1 MSAPVNSPGFYAD
14 FNGLAALKSSA
25 AASNPAALR
34 EAARQFESMFTAMVL
49 KSMREANLGPGLGDS
64 DATNT
69 YQEMYDQQLAVQ
81 MSQGKGLG
89 LADMLVQQL
98 TRSGLKGTTP
108 ASGSEAGSS
117 VTPSSTT
124 SSPPT
129 TAQRISFVQRV
140 QPLANE
146 AAGQLGVAPDTLI
159 AQAALE
165 TGWGQ
170 HLPASSTG
178 TSSSNLFGI
187 KAGASWQGATVA
199 ASTLEY
205 SEGSASTTAARF
217 RAYDSTQASARDL
230 VSLVS
235 GSPRYAAA
243 LGAGDDVGVYAT
255 ALQRGGYATDPDY
268 VKKMV
273 ATAQSLQE
281 LRASGALNLS
291 AQVSISAG
299 ESST

>member
-14 FNGLAALKSSA
+14 FNGLAALKTSA
-25 AASNPAALR
+25 GASNPAALR
-34 EAARQFESMFTAMVL
+34 EAARQFESLFTSMVL
-49 KSMREANLGPGLGDS
+49 KSMREANLGPELGDS

-108 ASGSEAGSS
+108 AVGAEAGS
-117 VTPSSTT
+117 PNPASSSITT
-124 SSPPT
+124 TPT

-140 QPLANE
+140 QPLAE
-146 AAGQLGVAPDTLI
+146 QAASQLGVAPDTLI

-170 HLPASSTG
+170 HLPANADGS
-178 TSSSNLFGI
+178 SSSNLFGI
-187 KAGASWQGATVA
+187 KAGSSWQGPSAT
-199 ASTLEY
+199 ASTVEY
-205 SEGSASTTAARF
+205 TEGSAATTAARF
-217 RAYDSTQASARDL
+217 RAYDSTQASTHDL

-235 GSPRYAAA
+235 GSPRYAGAV
-243 LGAGDDVGVYAT
+243 GAGDDVGAYAA
-255 ALQRGGYATDPDY
+255 ALQQGGYATDPDY

-291 AQVSISAG
+291 AQLSISAG
-299 ESST
+299 ETPT

>member
-14 FNGLAALKSSA
+14 FNGLAALKNSA

-34 EAARQFESMFTAMVL
+34 EAARQFESLFTSMVL

-89 LADMLVQQL
+89 LAEMLVQQL

-108 ASGSEAGSS
+108 ASGVEAGAAQA
-117 VTPSSTT
+117 PSTTT
-124 SSPPT
+124 SSVPT

-146 AAGQLGVAPDTLI
+146 AGARMGVAPDTLI

-170 HLPASSTG
+170 HLPVSDNGASSA
-178 TSSSNLFGI
+178 NLFGI
-187 KAGASWQGATVA
+187 KAGSSWHSGTAT
-199 ASTLEY
+199 ASTVEY
-205 SEGSASTTAARF
+205 VEGTATTTAAKF
-217 RAYDSTQASARDL
+217 RAYDSTQTSARDL

-243 LGAGDDVGVYAT
+243 LGAGDDTGAYAA
-255 ALQRGGYATDPDY
+255 ALQQGGYATDPDY

-273 ATAQSLQE
+273 ATAQSLRE

-299 ESST
+299 ETST

>member
-1 MSAPVNSPGFYAD
+1 MSAPVSSPRFYAD
-14 FNGLAALKSSA
+14 FNGLAALKSA
-25 AASNPAALR
+25 GNTSNPAALR
-34 EAARQFESMFTAMVL
+34 EAARQFESLFTSMVL
-49 KSMREANLGPGLGDS
+49 KSMREASLGPEPGDS

-98 TRSGLKGTTP
+98 TRSGLNSS
-108 ASGSEAGSS
+108 SGANGAPGSS
-117 VTPSSTT
+117 ASSTT
-124 SSPPT
+124 SMTPAPT
-129 TAQRISFVQRV
+129 TAQRISFVQRI
-140 QPLANE
+140 QPLADE
-146 AAGQLGVAPDTLI
+146 AASQLGVAPDTLI

-170 HLPASSTG
+170 HLPTSATG
-178 TSSSNLFGI
+178 ATSSNLFGI
-187 KAGASWQGATVA
+187 KAGSTWQGATAA

-205 SEGSASTTAARF
+205 TGGSAASTSAEF
-217 RAYDSTQASARDL
+217 RAYDSSESSARDL
-230 VSLVS
+230 VSLVT

-243 LGAGDDVGVYAT
+243 LGTGNDVGAYA
-255 ALQRGGYATDPDY
+255 AGLKQGGYATDPDY

-273 ATAQSLQE
+273 ATAQSLAQ
-281 LRASGALNLS
+281 LRSSGLLNLS
-291 AQVSISAG
+291 SQTPITAG

>member
-14 FNGLAALKSSA
+14 FNGLTALKSSA

-34 EAARQFESMFTAMVL
+34 EAARQFESLFTSMVL

-89 LADMLVQQL
+89 LAEMLVQQL
-98 TRSGLKGTTP
+98 TRSGLKGTAP
-108 ASGSEAGSS
+108 ASGGEAGAA
-117 VTPSSTT
+117 PAPAT
-124 SSPPT
+124 SSMSVPT

-140 QPLANE
+140 QPLADE
-146 AAGQLGVAPDTLI
+146 AASQMGVAPDTLI

-170 HLPASSTG
+170 HLPLSPNGESSA
-178 TSSSNLFGI
+178 NLFGI
-187 KAGASWQGATVA
+187 KAGSNWRSGTAT
-199 ASTLEY
+199 ASTVEY
-205 SEGSASTTAARF
+205 VDGTAATTAAKF
-217 RAYDSTQASARDL
+217 RAYDSTQASAHDL
-230 VSLVS
+230 VSLVN

-243 LGAGDDVGVYAT
+243 LGAGDDVGAYA
-255 ALQRGGYATDPDY
+255 AGLQQGGYATDPDY

-273 ATAQSLQE
+273 ATAESLRE

>member
-1 MSAPVNSPGFYAD
+1 
-14 FNGLAALKSSA
+14 
-25 AASNPAALR
+25 
-34 EAARQFESMFTAMVL
+34 
-49 KSMREANLGPGLGDS
+49 MREANLGPGLGDS

-98 TRSGLKGTTP
+98 TRSGLKGTT
-108 ASGSEAGSS
+108 AATGGEAGATA
-117 VTPSSTT
+117 TPSQTT
-124 SSPPT
+124 SVPS
-129 TAQRISFVQRV
+129 TAQRSSFVQRV
-140 QPLANE
+140 QPLADE

-170 HLPASSTG
+170 HLPASSNG
-178 TSSSNLFGI
+178 SSSSNLFGI
-187 KAGASWQGATVA
+187 KAGGSWQGATATADTV
-199 ASTLEY
+199 EY
-205 SEGSASTTAARF
+205 TAGTASTTAAKF

-235 GSPRYAAA
+235 GSTRYAAA
-243 LGAGDDVGVYAT
+243 LGAGNDVGAYAT
-255 ALQRGGYATDPDY
+255 ALQQGGYATDPDY

-291 AQVSISAG
+291 ARVSISAG
-299 ESST
+299 ETST

>member
-14 FNGLAALKSSA
+14 FNGLAALKTSA

-34 EAARQFESMFTAMVL
+34 EAARQFESMFTSMVL

-108 ASGSEAGSS
+108 GTAAEPGSAAA
-117 VTPSSTT
+117 PAATT
-124 SSPPT
+124 SSLPT
-129 TAQRISFVQRV
+129 TAQRIGFVQRI
-140 QPLANE
+140 QPLADQ
-146 AAGQLGVAPDTLI
+146 AASQLGVAPDTLI

-170 HLPASSTG
+170 HLPASSSG
-178 TSSSNLFGI
+178 SSSSNLFGI
-187 KAGASWQGATVA
+187 KAGISWQGDTAT
-199 ASTLEY
+199 ASTVEY
-205 SEGSASTTAARF
+205 AEGSASTTAAKF

-243 LGAGDDVGVYAT
+243 LGAGDDVGAYA
-255 ALQRGGYATDPDY
+255 AGLKQGGYATDPDY

-291 AQVSISAG
+291 ARVSISAG

>member
-14 FNGLAALKSSA
+14 FNGLAALKTSA

-34 EAARQFESMFTAMVL
+34 EAARQFESLFTSMVL

-89 LADMLVQQL
+89 LAEMLVQQL
-98 TRSGLKGTTP
+98 TRSGLKGTAP
-108 ASGSEAGSS
+108 VSGAEAGAA
-117 VTPSSTT
+117 VTPSSTPI
-124 SSPPT
+124 SVPT

-140 QPLANE
+140 QPLADE
-146 AAGQLGVAPDTLI
+146 AAGQMGVAPDTLI

-170 HLPASSTG
+170 HLPASPNG
-178 TSSSNLFGI
+178 SSSANLFGI
-187 KAGASWQGATVA
+187 KAGGSWQGATA
-199 ASTLEY
+199 TASTVEY
-205 SEGSASTTAARF
+205 TQGTAATTAAKF
-217 RAYDSTQASARDL
+217 RAYDSDQASARDL
-230 VSLVS
+230 VALVS
-235 GSPRYAAA
+235 SSPRYAAA
-243 LGAGDDVGVYAT
+243 LGAGDDVGAYA
-255 ALQRGGYATDPDY
+255 AGLQRGGYATDPDY

-281 LRASGALNLS
+281 LRASGVLNLS
-291 AQVSISAG
+291 ARVSISAG

>member
-14 FNGLAALKSSA
+14 FNGLAALKTSA
-25 AASNPAALR
+25 GASNPAALR
-34 EAARQFESMFTAMVL
+34 EAARQFESLFTSMVL

-69 YQEMYDQQLAVQ
+69 YQEMYDQQMAVQ

-98 TRSGLKGTTP
+98 TRSGLKGTLP
-108 ASGSEAGSS
+108 AAGQDAGAAAAPTS
-117 VTPSSTT
+117 SSTT
-124 SSPPT
+124 QPT

-140 QPLANE
+140 QPLAEE

-170 HLPASSTG
+170 HLPANANG
-178 TSSSNLFGI
+178 TSSANLFGI
-187 KAGASWQGATVA
+187 KAGGSWQGATA
-199 ASTLEY
+199 TASTVEY
-205 SEGSASTTAARF
+205 TEGSASAAEANF
-217 RAYDSTQASARDL
+217 RAYGSTQASAQDL
-230 VSLVS
+230 VSLVA
-235 GSPRYAAA
+235 GSPRYSAA
-243 LGAGDDVGVYAT
+243 LGAGDDVGAYA
-255 ALQRGGYATDPDY
+255 AGLKQGGYATDPDY

-299 ESST
+299 ETST